1 MNETKQNNTSKE
13 PNTMIL
19 REHYI
24 EQIRPFYDSDLI
36 KVITGI
42 RRCGKSVIMQQVR
55 DELKSKSDNIIY
67 LEFEDRVTR
76 AAIPDADAVLK
87 YIEAHRKSGKC
98 YIFMDELQEIA
109 GWEEVCQS
117 LRLHDASVF
126 ITGSNAKLLSKEYV
140 KALSGRYVSFRIR
153 PFIYRELMEYS
164 RELGKET
171 TPIDYLVWG
180 GFPKRLE
187 FSGEAFRRYLD
198 DLNETIIYKD
208 LIVRF
213 KIRKEALF
221 RAVADFVLRSN
232 SRIVSANS
240 IYKAVK
246 QNLKC
251 SENTIQKYIGYL
263 ETAYAIDLLKQYS
276 TKTKQELAFY
286 RKCYDGDVSLNS
298 IRCPDNRFDLDHNLE
313 NIVYNE
319 LLFMGYQLSVY
330 VNGDKEIDFL
340 AQKGT
345 KKYYIQVAYSV
356 ADDKAYQRE
365 FKAFENVDPLSQKIL
380 ITNDE
385 LDYSTSIVRH
395 IHFKEFLT
403 MTNLEG

>member
-1 MNETKQNNTSKE
+1 MIDSVAPKGGK
-13 PNTMIL
+13 TMIL
-19 REHYI
+19 REHYL

-55 DELKSKSDNIIY
+55 DELKSRSENIIY
-67 LEFEDRVTR
+67 LEFEDLATR
-76 AAIPDADAVLK
+76 TALPDADAIMK
-87 YIEAHRKSGKC
+87 YVAANRQAGKC
-98 YIFMDELQEIA
+98 YVLMDEVQEIE
-109 GWEEVCQS
+109 GWENVCQS
-117 LRLHDASVF
+117 LRLHGDSVF
-126 ITGSNAKLLSKEYV
+126 VTGSNSKLLSKEYV
-140 KALSGRYVSFRIR
+140 KSLSGRYVSFRIR
-153 PFIYRELMEYS
+153 PFVYRELLEYAK
-164 RELGKET
+164 ELGKEI

-187 FSGEAFRRYLD
+187 FSGDALRRYLE

-213 KIRKEALF
+213 GIRKGAMF
-221 RAVADFVLRSN
+221 RAVTDFILRSN
-232 SRIVSANS
+232 ARIISVNS
-240 IYKAVK
+240 IYKALK
-246 QNLKC
+246 QSMKC
-251 SENTIQKYIGYL
+251 SENTISKYLGYL
-263 ETAYAIDLLKQYS
+263 EMAYAIDLLKQYS

-298 IRCPDNRFDLDHNLE
+298 LRCFDNRYDLDHNLE

-319 LLFMGYQLSVY
+319 LIYMGYQLSVY
-330 VNGDKEIDFL
+330 VNGSREIDFL
-340 AQKGT
+340 AQKGN

-365 FKAFENVDPLSQKIL
+365 FKAFVNIDPLSQKIL
-380 ITNDE
+380 ISNDE

-395 IHFKEFLT
+395 IHFKDFLL
-403 MTNLEG
+403 MSSLEE